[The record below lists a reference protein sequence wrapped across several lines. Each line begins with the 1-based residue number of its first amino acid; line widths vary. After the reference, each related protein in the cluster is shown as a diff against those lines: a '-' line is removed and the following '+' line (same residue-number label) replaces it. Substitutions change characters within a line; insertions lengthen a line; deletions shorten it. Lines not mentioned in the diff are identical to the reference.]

1 MKKSILYIYVCLFSC
16 ISLTGCS
23 DQCCDCESN
32 QSSADR
38 NFRLIRKWQLFEG
51 IEKNI
56 ETEICFFHSD
66 LAPVHKLVTTD
77 TSYHKLPFGNYHIL
91 CMTSGDYYTGLD
103 NYYTAQIVLPLS
115 YRDSVLTTV
124 EAPVMYCGSVVD
136 KINGVSD
143 SSEVLLVP
151 AIKIINFRFIIRSPF
166 SVLSCHAELSGVQT
180 SAMLYVKQNSTT
192 DALLPFEAKDR
203 GNNIFGKSISI
214 LGLSCSTTQSLAV
227 GITYADGKKQ
237 QTTVDLTDRF
247 NFESSPIQNCTIV
260 IDIDSAGV
268 EEVTS
273 ITIEDWQAGTDD
285 DIILLS

>member
-77 TSYHKLPFGNYHIL
+77 TSYHKLSNGDYHIL
-91 CMTSGDYYTGLD
+91 CMTAGDYYTGLD
-103 NYYTAQIVLPLS
+103 NYYTAQVVLPLS
-115 YRDSVLTTV
+115 LRDSILTTV
-124 EAPVMYCGSVVD
+124 EAPIIYRGSEVV
-136 KINGVSD
+136 KINGMSD
-143 SSEVLLVP
+143 SSIISLTP

-166 SVLSCHAELSGVQT
+166 SVLSCHAELSGVET

-192 DALLPFEAKDR
+192 FALLPFEAKDR

-214 LGLSCSTTQSLAV
+214 LGLSGSTTHSLEV
-227 GITYADGKKQ
+227 GLTYADGKKQ

-247 NFESSPIQNCTIV
+247 NFEASPIQNCTIV

-273 ITIEDWQAGTDD
+273 ITIENWQAGTDD
-285 DIILLS
+285 DINLQS